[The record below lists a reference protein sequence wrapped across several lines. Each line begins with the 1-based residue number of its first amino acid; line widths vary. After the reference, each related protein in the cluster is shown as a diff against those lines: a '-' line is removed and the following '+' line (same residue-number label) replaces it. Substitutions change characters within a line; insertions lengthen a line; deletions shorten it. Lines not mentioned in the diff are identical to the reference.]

1 MQELTRGANCPV
13 PSPTVTVTV
22 VCASTV
28 DVSALLIA
36 ATGKVRS
43 DADLVFYNNPNG
55 PGVTYVA
62 VAGSPDS
69 VVVDTKQ
76 VPADVD
82 KVVVTASLDGS
93 GPATFAQAGQMTVTV
108 KDGGGADAVR
118 FELTGLTTEAAL
130 ICLEVYRRNAEW
142 KLRAVGQGFDDGLAG
157 IATEFGIEIGED
169 EPAPTPAAPAAASLP
184 PPSGAPASYPPP
196 PTAAPASYPPPAPTR
211 VNLDKGRVSL
221 KKNETVSLVKT
232 GARALTKVAMGL
244 GWDPASGKGS
254 IDLDASVIAFDAN
267 GKDVDKV
274 WFMSK
279 QGCKGAIRHSGDNLT
294 GAGDGDDE
302 VITVEL
308 DKLPANVKT
317 LVFTVNSFAGQKFT
331 AVVNAYCRLL
341 DVNSGSAELVRF
353 DLSDSKP
360 HTGVVMC
367 KIVRE
372 ADGSWAM
379 TALGEFHD
387 GKTVKA
393 MVDPSRRLL

>member
-13 PSPTVTVTV
+13 PAPTVTVTV
-22 VCASTV
+22 VCASPV
-28 DVSALLIA
+28 DVSALLLA

-55 PGVTYVA
+55 PGVRYVA

-69 VVVDTKQ
+69 VVVDTTQ
-76 VPADVD
+76 VPSDVD

-93 GPATFAQAGQMTVTV
+93 GPATFAQAGQMTVTI
-108 KDGGGADAVR
+108 KDGSGTDAVR

-169 EPAPTPAAPAAASLP
+169 EPAQAAPP
-184 PPSGAPASYPPP
+184 PPTGAPASYPPP
-196 PTAAPASYPPPAPTR
+196 AAAPTR
-211 VNLDKGRVSL
+211 VNLDKGKVSL

-232 GARALTKVAMGL
+232 GARPLTKVAMGL

-254 IDLDASVIAFDAN
+254 IDLDASVIAFDDK
-267 GKDVDKV
+267 GKDVDKI

-360 HTGVVMC
+360 QTGVVMC

-372 ADGSWAM
+372 GDGSWAM

-393 MVDPSRRLL
+393 MVDLSRRLL